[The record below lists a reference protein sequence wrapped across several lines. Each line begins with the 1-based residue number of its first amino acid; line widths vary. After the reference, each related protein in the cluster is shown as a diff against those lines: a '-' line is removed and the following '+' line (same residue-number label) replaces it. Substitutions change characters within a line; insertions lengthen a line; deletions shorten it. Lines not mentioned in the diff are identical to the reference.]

1 MQKII
6 IISYLGGPTS
16 KLISDNRSHKET
28 RIEKKHKQWLGAS
41 RINIGTSDWVLL
53 WIRWSRYIN
62 HLKMTIS
69 ELIFK
74 WWEGKIIVLGKGNS
88 LDKPPSLCQ
97 CFACLKW
104 RTISR
109 TGSECMVEKMIR
121 EEGLSIHILQFV
133 FKYFMMWWLIWSQ
146 GLPGYLIKYYSGYTY
161 ESVSGWH

>member
-1 MQKII
+1 M
-6 IISYLGGPTS
+6 GGPTS
-16 KLISDNRSHKET
+16 KLISDNRSYKET
-28 RIEKKHKQWLGAS
+28 RMEKKHKQWLGAS
-41 RINIGTSDWVLL
+41 RINIGMSDWVLL
-53 WIRWSRYIN
+53 RIRWSRYIN
-62 HLKMTIS
+62 HLQMMIS
-69 ELIFK
+69 ELKFR
-74 WWEGKIIVLGKGNS
+74 WWGQKIIVLGKGNS

-97 CFACLKW
+97 SFACLKW

-146 GLPGYLIKYYSGYTY
+146 GLPRYLIKYYSGYTY